1 MRPQDPPPLLLLAT
15 YRIEEVGSSPLLQR
29 LFAPDADELTNARY
43 VELLPLSDA
52 EAGELVTRLHQSRA
66 DSEPLVE
73 LAAEAGGH
81 PMLIAELVRYA
92 ENASADVLDRSRPP
106 SVDEMLGV
114 RIAELPSDARE
125 FLRVVCVAGRPTSQ
139 QVLEAA
145 GDLNGP
151 AVAALAVL
159 DAQNLIRTR
168 GGRGGDTI
176 EAYHDRV
183 RESVV
188 NLLPDLLRREY
199 HRRIALALERYTAG
213 DSDALVE
220 HWLAAGERERAASAA
235 LQAARAAETALAFD
249 LAARMYEVALGVP
262 RGDEEARRLRERLGD
277 ALANAGRGS
286 EAAEVYL
293 AACAGAPEAHGL
305 ELRRRAATES
315 LRSGNIDRGVEVLTD
330 VMSAVGLRL
339 ASTPRR
345 ALMSFLFKRALLR
358 LRGYGF
364 RRRDEGSVARE
375 DLARIDVG
383 WTGAAGIGMV
393 DPILGAEFQARH
405 VLMALRSGEP
415 YRVLRAMSIELAYQS
430 LSPRT
435 HRRAA
440 KVLAVLRALLR
451 EADVPEWRML
461 AGGVETYYW
470 YSQGEFSRAC
480 EVGDEAIE
488 LARDACTGVR
498 WELVSAELYRLW
510 SQYWMGD
517 ISPMSKRIHF
527 LRREAASLGDR
538 YAGITLRS
546 GFPAIGALL
555 ANGST
560 QHLRLHVRHAMD
572 MWPKEGFHLEH
583 LWASAA
589 LAHAELY
596 SGDGERA
603 YAMVTEMWPALR
615 RSMLMHVGMITIDCL
630 HLRARCAIAASS
642 GDPKSLRRASR
653 DAHAITRAPI
663 VKTRPLGTLLLAQI
677 AAARGR
683 DDAPAAL
690 LAAAAA
696 CSDSELHL
704 FAAAAR
710 YRAGELLGGDE
721 GATAVAEAAE
731 AMRERGVR
739 DPSSAVGMLA
749 PIGRP

>member
-1 MRPQDPPPLLLLAT
+1 
-15 YRIEEVGSSPLLQR
+15 
-29 LFAPDADELTNARY
+29 
-43 VELLPLSDA
+43 
-52 EAGELVTRLHQSRA
+52 
-66 DSEPLVE
+66 
-73 LAAEAGGH
+73 
-81 PMLIAELVRYA
+81 
-92 ENASADVLDRSRPP
+92 
-106 SVDEMLGV
+106 
-114 RIAELPSDARE
+114 
-125 FLRVVCVAGRPTSQ
+125 
-139 QVLEAA
+139 
-145 GDLNGP
+145 
-151 AVAALAVL
+151 
-159 DAQNLIRTR
+159 
-168 GGRGGDTI
+168 
-176 EAYHDRV
+176 
-183 RESVV
+183 
-188 NLLPDLLRREY
+188 
-199 HRRIALALERYTAG
+199 
-213 DSDALVE
+213 
-220 HWLAAGERERAASAA
+220 
-235 LQAARAAETALAFD
+235 
-249 LAARMYEVALGVP
+249 
-262 RGDEEARRLRERLGD
+262 
-277 ALANAGRGS
+277 
-286 EAAEVYL
+286 
-293 AACAGAPEAHGL
+293 
-305 ELRRRAATES
+305 
-315 LRSGNIDRGVEVLTD
+315 
-330 VMSAVGLRL
+330 
-339 ASTPRR
+339 
-345 ALMSFLFKRALLR
+345 MSFLFKRALLR

-415 YRVLRAMSIELAYQS
+415 YRVLRAMSIELAYES

-642 GDPKSLRRASR
+642 GNPGNPCGAQAATPMPSPVLRSSRRARWAHCSWRRSPRPAAGTTPPLPCSPPQPPAPTASSTCSR
-653 DAHAITRAPI
+653 PPPAIARVSSSVATKARPPSPKRPRPCANEACATRRAPSACWHQSAGRSAG
-663 VKTRPLGTLLLAQI
+663 TRSPWSQPSCQNPRVRPSASRM
-677 AAARGR
+677 ACEASRGR
-683 DDAPAAL
+683 GRQ
-690 LAAAAA
+690 
-696 CSDSELHL
+696 SG
-704 FAAAAR
+704 AR
-710 YRAGELLGGDE
+710 
-721 GATAVAEAAE
+721 
-731 AMRERGVR
+731 
-739 DPSSAVGMLA
+739 
-749 PIGRP
+749 